1 MQSVT
6 GRKRRDRALNHIS
19 ALPFLTY
26 LLVAASPGPANMAIM
41 STSMNDGR
49 RSGLAMVGGVLTG
62 SQFWALSTAL
72 GMLTLIRLY
81 PVTIRIIGILGG
93 LYFIWLAIKAL
104 RTAIRAT
111 SPGITTKTAP
121 EPWPHY
127 YMKGLTIHILNP
139 KAVLG
144 WVSVI
149 ALGTRTGAGMHDTF
163 IIVLGCFI
171 LGVLVFGTYAIAFS
185 APAMVRAYSRAKR
198 PIELAVAAM
207 FSIAAFE
214 LLTCW
219 L

>member
-1 MQSVT
+1 MQSAV
-6 GRKRRDRALNHIS
+6 GQKRKDRALNHIS
-19 ALPFLTY
+19 VLPFLTY

-72 GMLTLIRLY
+72 GMSTLIRLY
-81 PVTIRIIGILGG
+81 PATIRIVDILGG

-104 RTAIRAT
+104 KTAIRAT
-111 SPGITTKTAP
+111 ASRIATKTAP

-149 ALGTRTGAGMHDTF
+149 ALGTRAGAGMYNTF
-163 IIVLGCFI
+163 IIVFGCFI
-171 LGVLVFGTYAIAFS
+171 LGVLIFGTYAIAFS
-185 APAMVRAYSRAKR
+185 TPVMVRAYARAKR

-207 FSIAAFE
+207 FGIAAFE